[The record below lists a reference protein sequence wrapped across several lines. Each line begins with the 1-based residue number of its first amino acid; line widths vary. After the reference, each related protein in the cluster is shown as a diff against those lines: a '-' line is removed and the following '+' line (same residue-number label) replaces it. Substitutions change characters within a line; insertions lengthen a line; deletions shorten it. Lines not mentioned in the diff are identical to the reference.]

1 MKPTTAILGLALLG
15 GLSAIA
21 QTNAPAGAAHPSP
34 YNFARVQYPQIEA
47 DGRVTFHFT
56 ATNAQEVQVSVVSVT
71 HDMVKGDNGVWTT
84 TSGPMA
90 PGYHNYWMI
99 VDGSMVLDPN
109 VQTFIGYSHLCNGF
123 EIPSPGE
130 DFYSIKDVPH
140 GMVQLKNYYSKTA
153 NAWRHIYVYTPP
165 GYEKHRFT
173 HYPVLYL

>member
-84 TSGPMA
+84 TTSGPMA

-99 VDGSMVLDPN
+99 VDGSLGVGPN
-109 VQTFIGYSHLCNGF
+109 TPTVIWFTHLCQGL
-123 EIPSPGE
+123 S
-130 DFYSIKDVPH
+130 
-140 GMVQLKNYYSKTA
+140 LT
-153 NAWRHIYVYTPP
+153 T
-165 GYEKHRFT
+165 
-173 HYPVLYL
+173 